1 MGMFSSFSLFITF
14 ILTFLLC
21 NMVVHVSCK
30 IYNIRVFV
38 VSANFGFY
46 VHDGFDAIRVVFP

>member
-1 MGMFSSFSLFITF
+1 
-14 ILTFLLC
+14 
-21 NMVVHVSCK
+21 MVVDVWCK

-46 VHDGFDAIRVVFP
+46 VHDGFDAIGVVFSLKLCRWSVK